1 MAGTH
6 HGHGHGHGHGHAHG
20 SHGNPGD
27 LEAYVARLDDPERA
41 RWQKP
46 ARVIAAAGVQKGH
59 VVCEVGGG
67 TGYFALRLARAVG
80 RAGHVYAVDPEAR
93 LLEILRDRVAAAGAR
108 NVSPILALPSDP
120 LIPDASC
127 DRILIVAAYHHFPDG
142 VASLRALRRKLRRG
156 GRLVNVDF
164 REGELPVGP
173 PPELKVGRA
182 EFLRDAGRADLTL
195 VREETFLPYQ
205 YLLVLAPSR
214 P

>member
-1 MAGTH
+1 VKKGSH
-6 HGHGHGHGHGHAHG
+6 QGHGHGHRHGQY
-20 SHGNPGD
+20 GNPAD
-27 LEAYVARLDDPERA
+27 LASYVARLDDPDRA

-46 ARVIAAAGVQKGH
+46 ARVIAAAGVREGH

-80 RAGHVYAVDPEAR
+80 PAGHVYAVDTEAR
-93 LLEILRDRVAAAGAR
+93 LLEVLRDRVAAARAR

-120 LIPDASC
+120 LIPDVSC
-127 DRILIVAAYHHFPDG
+127 HRILIVAAYHHFADG
-142 VASLRALRRKLRRG
+142 VAMLRALCRKLRRG

-173 PPELKVGRA
+173 PPDHKVTRA
-182 EFLRDAGRADLTL
+182 EFLRDARRAGLEL

-214 P
+214 LS